1 MTQDESDYYL
11 KTKLRLSPQNRY
23 KHYKKAWYFH
33 ESSGICVIITAMM
46 DKDAITV
53 NVFQSA
59 DIILN
64 LEE

>member
-11 KTKLRLSPQNRY
+11 KTKLRLFPQDRY
-23 KHYKKAWYFH
+23 QHYKKAWYFH
-33 ESSGICVIITAMM
+33 ESSGMYVIITAMM

-59 DIILN
+59 DIIPN
-64 LEE
+64 MEE